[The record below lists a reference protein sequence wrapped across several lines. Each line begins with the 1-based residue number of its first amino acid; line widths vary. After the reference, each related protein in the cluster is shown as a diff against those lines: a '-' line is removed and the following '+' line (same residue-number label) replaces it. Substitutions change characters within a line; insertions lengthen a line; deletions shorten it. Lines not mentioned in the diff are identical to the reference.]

1 MKQRDEAFWRLKAE
15 ALAVPSPLRDL
26 RGDEPLLRAARDAR
40 DANTP
45 LDMEAPPV
53 ESVVRR
59 HPLSA
64 RPLGQPYQRAQLEA
78 AALPAA
84 GLAPGPGEDPA
95 AWYRGRWL
103 AAMKGD
109 ELPAT
114 PWLPDHSIQ
123 AHRSLTAALAGA
135 RHDGD
140 EPALLY
146 LHVGPV
152 QGFISAARRTHDLWV
167 ASYTITYLT
176 YRAAEA
182 IALDEGPDVIVY
194 PDLHRLPL
202 AQKRLFQVGR
212 AEPLHLLR
220 ASIANRILAV
230 VPRSRAQHL
239 ATAAAEAA
247 ARTWRAMAQATRDQ
261 LTGIAGRHEKLRALG
276 EGAWEGFDQQI
287 DDHLE
292 LSAVIQPWPGSR
304 SEAGALLDA
313 FALDRPWPLAGA
325 GPRPAEE
332 ERRTGVTY
340 GALFDLVHRVLAA
353 QRKVALAG
361 PARGDRRPKC
371 TQCGNREQMGPV
383 VPEHDAQSQQG
394 HSRWFFE
401 ALSQAYQQRN
411 ALDPDPERLSL
422 QLGRGDGLCAVC
434 LTKRFAPELFYGTG
448 AAGLDLSWE
457 DLEQRPLLRFP
468 SVSTIASAPLRFYLH
483 KQRHDPNTVDRLNRW
498 MERLRALLARDALCF
513 TPPGNL
519 LPKLGD
525 VSLVGRGFDLLDQEG
540 AWLYESEYDP
550 AVAWRS
556 HDAETPRESDQRYR
570 NVKARIEPA
579 REAFRSMLRTLDGK
593 HASSYFAVLMLD
605 GDRMGQWLVGTHD
618 RTPTLGEL
626 GVAGHD
632 QPRPTFPALHGELSR
647 RLAALAGQLHHLVDE
662 HLGRVIY
669 SGGDDLLALLPLQTA
684 LPCLQAIERTI
695 RSNDHLGDR
704 VTISAGLSIAHVRD
718 PLSHALQAARDAE
731 KHAKGSGRNRFAIRL
746 DKRAGVPIELTLPW
760 TLEPPYAKQTLDV
773 IAMLLELLQPLPGAK
788 SRRDEEERR
797 PLLGLKVAYRLEEE
811 VETLGSPELR
821 DAFRSRIDT
830 LLGLSAERRKL
841 HPELDP
847 VHDLVHGYL
856 TWLDGAGDPRDSAR
870 RLVDLLLFV
879 RFLAREEHG
888 IDTRQLL
895 KDLKQD
901 LTGAKR

>member
-1 MKQRDEAFWRLKAE
+1 MNRRDDAFWRLKAE

-40 DANTP
+40 DANAP
-45 LDMEAPPV
+45 LEVEAQPV
-53 ESVVRR
+53 EPVVRR

-64 RPLGQPYQRAQLEA
+64 RPIGDPCQRAKLEEA
-78 AALPAA
+78 ALSAA
-84 GLAPGPGEDPA
+84 GSAPGPGEDPA
-95 AWYRGRWL
+95 TWYRGRWL
-103 AAMKGD
+103 AAMDGE

-114 PWLPDHSIQ
+114 PWLPDHSLQ

-152 QGFISAARRTHDLWV
+152 QGFIKAARRTHDLWIG
-167 ASYTITYLT
+167 SYTITFLT

-202 AQKRLFQVGR
+202 AQKRLFGQDVKK
-212 AEPLHLLR
+212 PLDLLR

-230 VPRSRAQHL
+230 VPRSRAQDL
-239 ATAAAEAA
+239 AAAAAEAA
-247 ARTWRAMAQATRDQ
+247 AGAWRAMAKATRDE
-261 LTGIAGRHEKLRALG
+261 LIDMAGRAKDEELRTLG
-276 EGAWEGFDQQI
+276 ERAWEGFSQQI

-292 LSAVIQPWPGSR
+292 VSAVIQPWPGSR
-304 SEAGALLDA
+304 SDVGALLDA
-313 FALDRPWPLAGA
+313 FDIERPWPLAGA
-325 GPRPAEE
+325 GALPAEE
-332 ERRTGVTY
+332 ERRTGVAY

-353 QRKVALAG
+353 QRNVALAG
-361 PARGDRRPKC
+361 PTRGDPRPKC

-383 VPEHDAQSQQG
+383 AEEHELQSQQVR
-394 HSRWFFE
+394 SRRFFE
-401 ALSQAYQQRN
+401 ALSKAHQQR
-411 ALDPDPERLSL
+411 DDTVPERLSL

-434 LTKRFAPELFYGTG
+434 LTKRFAPELFYGAE

-457 DLEQRPLLRFP
+457 NREQRPLLRFP

-483 KQRHDPNTVDRLNRW
+483 RQSHEPETTEWLNK
-498 MERLRALLARDALCF
+498 LRDLLAYNALRF

-525 VSLVGRGFDLLDQEG
+525 VGRGVDLLDQEG
-540 AWLYESEYDP
+540 SWLYESEYDP
-550 AVAWRS
+550 ATAWRS
-556 HDAETPRESDQRYR
+556 HDAQDPDQDRQRYQK
-570 NVKARIEPA
+570 VKERIEPA
-579 REAFRSMLRTLDGK
+579 RDAFRRLLRTLDGK
-593 HASSYFAVLMLD
+593 RASSYYAVLMLD
-605 GDRMGQWLVGTHD
+605 GDHMGKWLVGTHD
-618 RTPTLGEL
+618 GTPTLAEL
-626 GVAGHD
+626 GIAGLD

-647 RLAALAGQLHHLVDE
+647 RLGALATALHRLVDD

-695 RSNDHLGDR
+695 RSEDHLDER
-704 VTISAGLSIAHVRD
+704 VTISAGLAIAHVRE

-731 KHAKGSGRNRFAIRL
+731 RHAKDSGRNRFVVRL
-746 DKRAGVPIELTLPW
+746 DKRAGVPIALTLPW
-760 TLEPPYAKQTLDV
+760 TLGPLDV
-773 IAMLLELLQPLPGAK
+773 ISKLLELLRPLPGAEN
-788 SRRDEEERR
+788 RRDEEGRR

-811 VETLGSPELR
+811 VEALGAPELR

-830 LLGLSAERRKL
+830 LLGLKR
-841 HPELDP
+841 HPALKTA
-847 VHDLVHGYL
+847 HDLVHGYL
-856 TWLDGAGDPRDSAR
+856 TWLNDVGDPRDSAR

-888 IDTRQLL
+888 IDTHQLL
-895 KDLKQD
+895 ADLGQE
-901 LTGAKR
+901 LTGASR